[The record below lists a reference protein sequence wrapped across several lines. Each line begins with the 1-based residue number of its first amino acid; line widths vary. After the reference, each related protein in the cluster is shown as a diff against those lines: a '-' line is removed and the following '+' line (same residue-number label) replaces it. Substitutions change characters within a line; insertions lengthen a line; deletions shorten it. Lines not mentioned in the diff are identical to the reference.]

1 MSERSVTHATFTI
14 ERLYDASRTRVFAA
28 WAEPAAKQR
37 WFACHGDWTSGPHQ
51 LDFAIGGREHLST
64 RDSEGVDHIYDAIY
78 QDIIPGERIVYAYQM
93 HLGTRR
99 ISVSL
104 ATVEF
109 RSEGKGT
116 RLVFTEQA
124 AFLDGYD
131 RPDERKLGT
140 RAGLENLA
148 AELQR
153 QAAAA

>member
-1 MSERSVTHATFTI
+1 MTERSVTHATFTI
-14 ERLYDASRTRVFAA
+14 ERVYEASITRVFAA
-28 WAEPAAKQR
+28 WSKPEAKQR
-37 WFACHGDWTSGPHQ
+37 WFACHGDWTPAPYQ
-51 LDFAIGGREHLST
+51 IDFTVGGSEHLST
-64 RDSEGVDHIYDAIY
+64 RDTDGVDHVYDAIY
-78 QDIIPGERIVYAYQM
+78 QDIVPEERIVYAYRM
-93 HLGTRR
+93 HLGERP

-109 RSEGKGT
+109 RPEGKAT

-131 RPDERKLGT
+131 RPEERELGK

-148 AELQR
+148 RELQR